1 MPKTLA
7 DIKKLLD
14 SHLGKRLHLKV
25 NGGRRRTIE
34 RTGVLS
40 ETYRAVFVVELDQEE
55 SSFERVSYSYADI
68 LTDAVEITVLD
79 GAGQTEFVV
88 K

>member
-7 DIKKLLD
+7 DIKNLLD

-55 SSFERVSYSYADI
+55 NAFERVSYSYADI

-79 GAGQTEFVV
+79 GVDQTAFFV

>member
-14 SHLGKRLHLKV
+14 SHLGKHLLLKV

-34 RTGVLS
+34 RTGILS
-40 ETYRAVFVVELDQEE
+40 ETYRAVFVVELDQDENA
-55 SSFERVSYSYADI
+55 FERVSYSYADV
-68 LTDAVEITVLD
+68 LTDAVEISIID
-79 GAGQTEFVV
+79 GSGETDVVV

>member
-14 SHLGKRLHLKV
+14 SHLGKRMQLTV

-34 RTGVLS
+34 RTGILS

-55 SSFERVSYSYADI
+55 NSFERVSYSYADI
-68 LTDAVEITVLD
+68 LTDAVEISIFD
-79 GAGQTEFVV
+79 DAGQTDFVV

>member
-79 GAGQTEFVV
+79 SAGQTEFVV

>member
-34 RTGVLS
+34 RSGVLS

-55 SSFERVSYSYADI
+55 NSFERVSYSYADI

-79 GAGQTEFVV
+79 SAGQTEFVV

>member
-14 SHLGKRLHLKV
+14 SHLGKRMQLTV

-34 RTGVLS
+34 RTGILS

-55 SSFERVSYSYADI
+55 NSFERVSYSYADI
-68 LTDAVEITVLD
+68 LTDAVEISIFD
-79 GAGQTEFVV
+79 DAGQTDFIV

>member
-40 ETYRAVFVVELDQEE
+40 ETYRAVFIVELDQEE

>member
-55 SSFERVSYSYADI
+55 NSFERVSYSYADI
-68 LTDAVEITVLD
+68 LTDAVEISIID
-79 GAGQTEFVV
+79 GENQQEFIV